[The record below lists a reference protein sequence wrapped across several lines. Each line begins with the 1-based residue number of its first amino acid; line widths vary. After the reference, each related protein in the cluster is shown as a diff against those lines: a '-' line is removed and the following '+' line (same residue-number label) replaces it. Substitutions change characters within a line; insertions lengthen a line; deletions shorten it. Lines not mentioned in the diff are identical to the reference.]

1 MTAITAFL
9 LGGLTLPA
17 LAPVPPSAPPDPM
30 GRGYMGVT
38 IGDGVVVARV
48 EPKTPAEQAGLRT
61 GDVILRVGTLHPE
74 SYEQVVSHICSFRP
88 GAVVEVEIQR
98 GSEKKTV
105 KVKLACRPPELDAPS
120 RFPSG
125 PIPIDD

>member
-9 LGGLTLPA
+9 LGGLTVPA
-17 LAPVPPSAPPDPM
+17 LAPVPPSALPDPM
-30 GRGYMGVT
+30 ARGYMGVT
-38 IGDGVVVARV
+38 IGDGVVVSRV
-48 EPKTPAEQAGLRT
+48 EPKTPAEQAGLRS

-74 SYEQVVSHICSFRP
+74 SYEQVVAHICSFRP
-88 GAVVEVEIQR
+88 GAVVEVEVQR

-105 KVKLACRPPELDAPS
+105 RVKLTCRPPELDQPYRYS
-120 RFPSG
+120 S

>member
-9 LGGLTLPA
+9 LGGLTFPV

-30 GRGYMGVT
+30 ARGYMGVT

-61 GDVILRVGTLHPE
+61 GDVIRRVGTLQPE
-74 SYEQVVSHICSFRP
+74 SYEQVVAHICSYRP
-88 GAVVEVEIQR
+88 GAVVEVEVQR

-105 KVKLACRPPELDAPS
+105 KVKLTSRPPELDQPYRYPNA
-120 RFPSG
+120 

>member
-9 LGGLTLPA
+9 LGGLTFPA

-30 GRGYMGVT
+30 ARGYMGVT
-38 IGDGVVVARV
+38 IGEGVKVARV

-61 GDVILRVGTLHPE
+61 DDVILRVGTLHPD
-74 SYEQVVSHICSFRP
+74 SYEQVVAHICSFRP
-88 GAVVEVEIQR
+88 GAVVEVEVRR
-98 GSEKKTV
+98 GSEKKTF
-105 KVKLACRPPELDAPS
+105 KIKLACRPPELDLPYRYS
-120 RFPSG
+120 S